1 MPNETQPVYY
11 IENKTSGADT
21 KLGTVLFDLFLSCK
35 KDFNELVILC
45 IGSDRI
51 TGDSLGP
58 LVGHS
63 LSKTPLKSTYIY
75 GTLAQPVH
83 ALNLNKTI
91 GMLKKQHPHSLIIAV
106 DASLGS
112 KNHIGFL
119 TISAGAL
126 EPGLGVHKSLPSVGD
141 ISITGIVNI
150 SGAFDHFL
158 LQSTRLATVV
168 QMADLWRIPLFPA
181 FCLLT
186 ISTSVHVY
194 SRPSLF
200 SSCPLNALEASQ
212 NLRLCQ
218 PLQLL
223 LYQKEEYNLDIHN
236 QGQIPFS
243 QYF

>member
-168 QMADLWRIPLFPA
+168 QMADSILSGILLAHHQYFGSRVFPA
-181 FCLLT
+181 VPFFQLPSERTRSFTKFTPL
-186 ISTSVHVY
+186 SAAATS
-194 SRPSLF
+194 SL
-200 SSCPLNALEASQ
+200 PKG
-212 NLRLCQ
+212 R
-218 PLQLL
+218 
-223 LYQKEEYNLDIHN
+223 I
-236 QGQIPFS
+236 
-243 QYF
+243 